1 MPQQPSVVHEEPSTS
16 TSEAR
21 LLEAVL
27 NEIRVDSRQSP
38 QAYLAETEVQH
49 GGE

>member
-1 MPQQPSVVHEEPSTS
+1 MPQQPSVIHEESTAAA
-16 TSEAR
+16 SEVR
-21 LLEAVL
+21 SLSAVL
-27 NEIRVDSRQSP
+27 NEIRADSQQSP